1 MKLSVLS
8 AVLLS
13 SAYLAWTGA
22 DQSTVSNPSN

>member
-8 AVLLS
+8 AVLS